1 MPASSSSHP
10 MTCSSFGRRLQSY
23 LKSLA
28 LLLGLAGC
36 ALPPKPPVTPPA
48 APTPVLTPVPWS
60 AVEGWEANDA
70 AGAWPAL
77 LASCRS
83 LARQPAWK
91 APCEAAARET
101 PADDAQARAFFQR
114 WFTPHRLSASDG
126 SDTGLITGYYEP
138 LLLGSRN
145 RSERFRH
152 PVYGVPE
159 DLLTIDL
166 GSVYPELR
174 SYRLRGRLVGNRV
187 LPYYSRAE
195 IEAGSAP
202 LTGKV
207 IAWVDDAVALFFL
220 HIQGSGRILLDTG
233 ETLRVGYADQNGH
246 PYVSIGKKLVEWG
259 ELTPEQASMQG
270 IRRWGEQHPDR
281 LPGLLA
287 ANPSY
292 VFFRELPPPPAQGP
306 DGPPGAL
313 GVPLSAGR
321 SLAVDPRSVPL
332 GAPVFLVTTW
342 PNREAPLRRLMLAQ
356 DTGGA
361 IKGVV
366 RADFFWG
373 FGEEAGRLAG
383 AMRQPGRM
391 WVLLP
396 KNGS

>member
-1 MPASSSSHP
+1 MRASSFVC
-10 MTCSSFGRRLQSY
+10 TLASY
-23 LKSLA
+23 LKSVAILLA
-28 LLLGLAGC
+28 LAAC
-36 ALPPKPPVTPPA
+36 ALPPKPSVTPV

-60 AVEGWEANDA
+60 AVEGWEGNDA

-77 LASCRS
+77 LASCQA
-83 LARQPAWK
+83 LERQRAWS
-91 APCEAAARET
+91 APCQAAARQI
-101 PADDAQARAFFQR
+101 PADDAAARRFFEQ
-114 WFTPHRLSASDG
+114 WFVPHRLSASDG

-145 RSERFRH
+145 QSERFRH
-152 PVYGVPE
+152 PIYGVPD
-159 DLLTIDL
+159 DLLTIEL
-166 GSVYPELR
+166 ASVYPELK

-187 LPYYSRAE
+187 VPYYSREE
-195 IEAGSAP
+195 IDSGTRPLAGR
-202 LTGKV
+202 V
-207 IAWVDDAVALFFL
+207 IAWVDDPVALFFL
-220 HIQGSGRILLDTG
+220 HIQGSGRILLDSG
-233 ETLRVGYADQNGH
+233 EILRVGYADQNGH

-259 ELTPEQASMQG
+259 ELRPEQASMQG
-270 IRRWGEQHPDR
+270 IRRWGEQHPDK
-281 LPGLLA
+281 LPRLLA

-292 VFFRELPPPPAQGP
+292 VFFRELPPPPPQGP

-313 GVPLSAGR
+313 GVPLAAGR
-321 SLAVDPRSVPL
+321 SLAVDPRAVPL
-332 GAPVFLVTTW
+332 GAPVFLATTW
-342 PNREAPLRRLMLAQ
+342 PNRDVPLKRLMFAQ

-383 AMRQPGRM
+383 AMRQQGRM